1 LGAIIAAGIGVLIV
15 AGAIGSIYLSLH
27 NSAGPNHRSNAA
39 SANSKPPVTPNPSDN
54 HARDAIKAAAAE
66 AENAES
72 KAVERAREAI
82 RKLIGAL
89 EITATEMIGSADDYS
104 RSLDGHRSNL
114 EKGAVE
120 GDKSFT
126 KALLKELAEMQSA
139 NDEYRAQIEI
149 ANEEIARQKI
159 EVESLQ
165 KEVYVDFLTKIPNR
179 RALDER
185 FENETYRAR
194 RYNQPFSVM
203 FIDID
208 DFKKLNDTHGHSVGD
223 RVLRGIAMKIQAS
236 IRQSDYLGRY
246 GGEEFVVLLPQTP
259 LAIAQ
264 MVAEKIRRQLASTNF
279 RFENTEL
286 QITVSSGVGQYEPE
300 KESAEK
306 FMARVDAA
314 MYKAK
319 KAGRDRVE
327 SAPIPA

>member
-1 LGAIIAAGIGVLIV
+1 
-15 AGAIGSIYLSLH
+15 
-27 NSAGPNHRSNAA
+27 
-39 SANSKPPVTPNPSDN
+39 
-54 HARDAIKAAAAE
+54 
-66 AENAES
+66 
-72 KAVERAREAI
+72 
-82 RKLIGAL
+82 
-89 EITATEMIGSADDYS
+89 
-104 RSLDGHRSNL
+104 
-114 EKGAVE
+114 
-120 GDKSFT
+120 
-126 KALLKELAEMQSA
+126 
-139 NDEYRAQIEI
+139 
-149 ANEEIARQKI
+149 
-159 EVESLQ
+159 
-165 KEVYVDFLTKIPNR
+165 
-179 RALDER
+179 
-185 FENETYRAR
+185 
-194 RYNQPFSVM
+194 
-203 FIDID
+203 
-208 DFKKLNDTHGHSVGD
+208 
-223 RVLRGIAMKIQAS
+223 MKIQAS